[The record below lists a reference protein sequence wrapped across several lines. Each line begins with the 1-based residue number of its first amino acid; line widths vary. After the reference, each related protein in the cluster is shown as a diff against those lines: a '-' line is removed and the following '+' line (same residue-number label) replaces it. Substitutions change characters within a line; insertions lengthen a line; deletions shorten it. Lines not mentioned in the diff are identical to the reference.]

1 MSAQRTPMSFAR
13 SSMRGRAVF
22 VDPVTLALVLAILL
36 FGLIMLTSASISV
49 AGHDTGNPFY
59 FIERQLIAVL
69 IGVAGGVA
77 AFCFKCER
85 LERLSPALLVVATLL
100 LLAVLVPGLGE
111 RVNGGRRW
119 LHLAGFSFQIS
130 DLARIL
136 VLIYVASYAA
146 RRQDELADSFGGLAK
161 PLGMLAL
168 FAALMLGE
176 PNFGGALVLFATGFG
191 MLFLAGARARHV
203 VAITLL
209 ATLAFTVL
217 AITSPYRLRRL
228 TGFLDPWAQ
237 PYGSGFQLTQSL
249 IAIGRGKL
257 FGVGLGNSVQKL
269 FYLPEAYTDFLFA
282 VLCEEL
288 GLAGALL
295 TIALFVALIWRSFQI
310 AARAGRAGLVF
321 HQLLAAGFGLWLGMQ
336 AFINIGVNM
345 GVLPTKGL
353 PLPMMSYGRSN
364 MITTLVWVGIVLRIH
379 HETLI
384 ETRGATPANSE
395 SAA

>member
-1 MSAQRTPMSFAR
+1 M
-13 SSMRGRAVF
+13 
-22 VDPVTLALVLAILL
+22 
-36 FGLIMLTSASISV
+36 
-49 AGHDTGNPFY
+49 
-59 FIERQLIAVL
+59 
-69 IGVAGGVA
+69 
-77 AFCFKCER
+77 
-85 LERLSPALLVVATLL
+85 
-100 LLAVLVPGLGE
+100 
-111 RVNGGRRW
+111 
-119 LHLAGFSFQIS
+119 
-130 DLARIL
+130 
-136 VLIYVASYAA
+136 
-146 RRQDELADSFGGLAK
+146 
-161 PLGMLAL
+161 
-168 FAALMLGE
+168 
-176 PNFGGALVLFATGFG
+176 
-191 MLFLAGARARHV
+191 
-203 VAITLL
+203 
-209 ATLAFTVL
+209 
-217 AITSPYRLRRL
+217 
-228 TGFLDPWAQ
+228 
-237 PYGSGFQLTQSL
+237 
-249 IAIGRGKL
+249 
-257 FGVGLGNSVQKL
+257 QKL

>member
-1 MSAQRTPMSFAR
+1 MSPERTPMSFAR
-13 SSMRGRAVF
+13 SSVRARAVF
-22 VDPVTLALVLAILL
+22 VDPVTLALVLALLL
-36 FGLIMLTSASISV
+36 FGLIMLTSASISI
-49 AGHDTGNPFY
+49 AAHDTGNPFY

-69 IGVAGGVA
+69 LGVAGGIVA
-77 AFCFKCER
+77 FSFKCER
-85 LERLSPALLVVATLL
+85 LERLSPALLVLATVL

-130 DLARIL
+130 DLARVL

-146 RRQDELADSFGGLAK
+146 RHQHELGESFGGLAK
-161 PLGMLAL
+161 PLGMLTL
-168 FAALMLGE
+168 FSVLMLAE

-191 MLFLAGARARHV
+191 MLFLAGARPRHV
-203 VAITLL
+203 FGITLA
-209 ATLAFTVL
+209 ATIAFTVL
-217 AITSPYRLRRL
+217 AVTSPYRMRRL
-228 TGFLDPWAQ
+228 TGFLDPWSQ
-237 PYGSGFQLTQSL
+237 PYGAGFQLTQSL

-295 TIALFVALIWRSFQI
+295 TIALFVGLIWRAFQI
-310 AARAGRAGLVF
+310 AGRAGRAGLTF

-353 PLPMMSYGRSN
+353 PLPLMSYGRSN
-364 MITTLVWVGIVLRIH
+364 VITTLIWIGILLRIH
-379 HETLI
+379 HETVI
-384 ETRGATPANSE
+384 QTRGAAQARDP

>member
-1 MSAQRTPMSFAR
+1 MSPERTPMSFAR
-13 SSMRGRAVF
+13 SSVRGRAVF
-22 VDPVTLALVLAILL
+22 VDPVTLGLVLAILL
-36 FGLIMLTSASISV
+36 FGLIMLTSASISI

-77 AFCFKCER
+77 AFGFKCER
-85 LERLSPALLVVATLL
+85 LERLSPALLIMATLL
-100 LLAVLVPGLGE
+100 LVAVLVPGLGE

-119 LHLAGFSFQIS
+119 LHLAGFSFQVS
-130 DLARIL
+130 DIGRVL

-146 RRQDELADSFGGLAK
+146 RRQDELGDTFGGLAK

-168 FAALMLGE
+168 FAGLMLGE

-203 VAITLL
+203 AAITLA

-217 AITSPYRLRRL
+217 AVTSAYRLRRL

-288 GLAGALL
+288 GLAGALF

-364 MITTLVWVGIVLRIH
+364 MITTLIWVGILLRIH

-384 ETRGATPANSE
+384 ETRGAARANTE